1 MKNQESPLLDI
12 QCYTQCCFP
21 PLRYAYN
28 LCKENEI
35 YNSIDINIEYLFN
48 NQMVMIWRN
57 LLLNRPSWNNC
68 NTMIE
73 SNL

>member
-35 YNSIDINIEYLFN
+35 YNSIDINIDYLFN
-48 NQMVMIWRN
+48 NQMVMLW
-57 LLLNRPSWNNC
+57 
-68 NTMIE
+68 
-73 SNL
+73 